1 MNPPSLIQTR
11 TYYNSLRNCCGK
23 LRRPL
28 GILLLLSAFAGTARA
43 ETIVSSLGN
52 PQTQFIG
59 FSQDAWAAS
68 SFQTDNE
75 SWSLSSI
82 SVAFAGNAF
91 GSSTADLRLFSDVG
105 GKPGVSLLD
114 LGALTLTADN
124 NVVLRTFSLNSSFI
138 LNPSTTYWVALGA
151 VQNGIDVSVLFDN
164 VPPFTFTGVP
174 GASMTYS
181 ASSSTGGSPPVN
193 WITPG
198 PNVGLPFEVDG
209 VVATPEP
216 GQIILMSLG
225 AIGLVLRRK
234 LR

>member
-1 MNPPSLIQTR
+1 MNPLLSIQTR
-11 TYYNSLRNCCGK
+11 AHCNSFRYCPGR

-28 GILLLLSAFAGTARA
+28 GVILLLSALADTVKA

-59 FSQDAWAAS
+59 FAQDSWAAS

-75 SWSLSSI
+75 AWSLSSI

-91 GSSTADLRLFSDVG
+91 GSSTADLRLYSDVG
-105 GKPGVSLLD
+105 GKPSVSLLD
-114 LGALTLTADN
+114 LGTLTLTADN
-124 NVVLRTFSLNSSFI
+124 NVLLRTFSLNSTFI

-151 VQNGIDVSVLFDN
+151 VENGLDVNVLFDN

-181 ASSSTGGSPPVN
+181 ATSSTGSSPPVN

-198 PNVGLPFEVDG
+198 PNVALPFEVDG
-209 VVATPEP
+209 VVAAPEP
-216 GQIILMSLG
+216 GSIILMSLG
-225 AIGLVLRRK
+225 GIGLILRRK

>member
-1 MNPPSLIQTR
+1 M
-11 TYYNSLRNCCGK
+11 
-23 LRRPL
+23 
-28 GILLLLSAFAGTARA
+28 LLLLAPAGTTKA

-59 FSQDAWAAS
+59 FAQDAWAAS
-68 SFQTDNE
+68 SFQTDIE

-82 SVAFAGNAF
+82 SVAFGGNAF
-91 GSSTADLRLFSDVG
+91 GSSTADLRLFSDVD

-124 NVVLRTFSLNSSFI
+124 NVLLRTFSLNSAFI

-151 VQNGIDVSVLFDN
+151 VENGLDANVLFDN

-181 ASSSTGGSPPVN
+181 ATSSTGSSPPAN
-193 WITPG
+193 WIAPG
-198 PNVGLPFEVDG
+198 PNVALPFEVDG
-209 VVATPEP
+209 VVVTPEP
-216 GQIILMSLG
+216 GQIVLMSLG